1 MAARERRVVA
11 VDQAECIDA
20 ADSGAK
26 FAVQVGNRHRV
37 NKFWI
42 SVDAVRADTI

>member
-1 MAARERRVVA
+1 LAARERRIVA
-11 VDQAECIDA
+11 ADQAECINA
-20 ADSGAK
+20 TDSGAE